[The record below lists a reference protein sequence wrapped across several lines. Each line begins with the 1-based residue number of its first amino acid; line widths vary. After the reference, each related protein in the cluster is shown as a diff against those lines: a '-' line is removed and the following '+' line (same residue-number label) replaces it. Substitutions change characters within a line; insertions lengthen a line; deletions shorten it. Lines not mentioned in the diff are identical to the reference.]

1 MSKSNLF
8 VGCQWLVHGARD
20 SHWDNSEISSCKYVM
35 GNVVSFYSKCAHD
48 CPMLIFCTL
57 LRLHCTETMWPHSIA
72 MGEYVVEG
80 IIVETCA
87 KTLVSTHFSVILQ
100 SVECIC
106 WIGVHLPLYTS
117 HGFTQYIIIIVLYL
131 VCLLC
136 FYFLDFLVLGAAEE
150 TRTVVTW
157 NLWMRCFP
165 ACRLAFKRLVT
176 AFAASSIKPALAKLL
191 KKEVTYLG
199 SQKRLSRTSSNSSN
213 RNPVAPIRTAHDAEK
228 ASTSVIYIYI
238 IL

>member
-1 MSKSNLF
+1 M
-8 VGCQWLVHGARD
+8 
-20 SHWDNSEISSCKYVM
+20 
-35 GNVVSFYSKCAHD
+35 
-48 CPMLIFCTL
+48 
-57 LRLHCTETMWPHSIA
+57 
-72 MGEYVVEG
+72 
-80 IIVETCA
+80 ETCA

-106 WIGVHLPLYTS
+106 WIGVHLPLYTL

-136 FYFLDFLVLGAAEE
+136 FYFLDFLVLGAAGE

-199 SQKRLSRTSSNSSN
+199 SQKRLSNILQLLETQSSCPNPNCTRCRKSQHFSN
-213 RNPVAPIRTAHDAEK
+213 
-228 ASTSVIYIYI
+228 IYIYI
-238 IL
+238 CVMNLSAFQWANDENLSPQLSLALPCLLCVLMLLMLLVTCHTNRLEC

>member
-1 MSKSNLF
+1 M
-8 VGCQWLVHGARD
+8 
-20 SHWDNSEISSCKYVM
+20 
-35 GNVVSFYSKCAHD
+35 
-48 CPMLIFCTL
+48 
-57 LRLHCTETMWPHSIA
+57 
-72 MGEYVVEG
+72 
-80 IIVETCA
+80 ETCA

-106 WIGVHLPLYTS
+106 WIGVHLPLYTL

-136 FYFLDFLVLGAAEE
+136 FYFLDFLVLGAAGE

-199 SQKRLSRTSSNSSN
+199 SQKRLSRTFSNSSK

-228 ASTSVIYIYI
+228 ASASVIYIYNIYIYI
-238 IL
+238 IYFFKYYIYVCNEFKRLPMGQ